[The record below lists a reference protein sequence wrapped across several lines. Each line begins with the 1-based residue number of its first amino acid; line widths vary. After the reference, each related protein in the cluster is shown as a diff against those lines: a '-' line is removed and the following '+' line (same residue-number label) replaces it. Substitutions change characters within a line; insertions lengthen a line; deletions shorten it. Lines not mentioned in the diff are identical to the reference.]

1 MSKETY
7 LENLTAEVK
16 RQGYGEYYLAK
27 CIRYASRLLDNGLPV
42 IFDTK
47 HLSLLIG
54 IAPADL
60 TRMVFSED
68 RFYTH
73 MSIPKKRG
81 GQRELDIPSMEL
93 KYVQRWILDNVLY
106 RIRISDCAV
115 GFCEGKSIID
125 NAKRHLNQH
134 SVITV
139 DIKDFFP
146 STTFEK
152 VYRIFSY
159 YGYTNEVSFIL
170 AKLCT
175 FRGRLPQGSPASP
188 YISNIVCLKMD
199 ARLNALAKTYEAVYS
214 RYADDLTFSSKKD
227 AKSIVKAVEQIVNDE
242 GYDINAEKTRIAYP
256 HQRQEVTGLIVNG
269 AKIRIAKSYKRKLYQ
284 ELYYCSKF
292 GVSNHMSKVGCN
304 KAFYKEH
311 VYGKIYFVN
320 MVEPEEAKKLFAIA
334 DEVQWDY

>member
-73 MSIPKKRG
+73 MLIPKKRG
-81 GQRELDIPSMEL
+81 GQRELDIPSVEL

-106 RIRISDCAV
+106 CIRISDCAV

-125 NAKRHLNQH
+125 NAQRHLNQH

-146 STTFEK
+146 STTFNRS
-152 VYRIFSY
+152 YIF
-159 YGYTNEVSFIL
+159 
-170 AKLCT
+170 LC
-175 FRGRLPQGSPASP
+175 SW
-188 YISNIVCLKMD
+188 
-199 ARLNALAKTYEAVYS
+199 
-214 RYADDLTFSSKKD
+214 KK
-227 AKSIVKAVEQIVNDE
+227 
-242 GYDINAEKTRIAYP
+242 
-256 HQRQEVTGLIVNG
+256 
-269 AKIRIAKSYKRKLYQ
+269 
-284 ELYYCSKF
+284 F
-292 GVSNHMSKVGCN
+292 
-304 KAFYKEH
+304 
-311 VYGKIYFVN
+311 
-320 MVEPEEAKKLFAIA
+320 
-334 DEVQWDY
+334 